1 MKRDTLPFD
10 IDELILRRVEPEDR
24 ADLFEYYGNP
34 EVARYEFWDPWR
46 IEQIDDLIAEQP
58 QFRLGDPGVP
68 IVLVAELKPEGK
80 VIGDC
85 QLTINSV
92 EDGQGEIGFTFNPA
106 YSGRGLA
113 TKAVTAAL
121 GFGFTRLRIHRI
133 VAAVDIRNE
142 GSWHLM
148 ERVGMRREAHF
159 LHDAHAKGEWIDDYV
174 YAMLETEWAAAA
186 K

>member
-24 ADLFEYYGNP
+24 ADLFEDYGDP
-34 EVARYEFWDPWR
+34 EVARYEFWEPRR

-58 QFRLGDPGVP
+58 QVRLGDPGVP

-85 QLTINSV
+85 KLTINSV

-106 YSGRGLA
+106 YSGRG
-113 TKAVTAAL
+113 
-121 GFGFTRLRIHRI
+121 
-133 VAAVDIRNE
+133 
-142 GSWHLM
+142 
-148 ERVGMRREAHF
+148 
-159 LHDAHAKGEWIDDYV
+159 
-174 YAMLETEWAAAA
+174 
-186 K
+186 